1 MAETYIVFNNQGRR
15 RSIDAESMAEV
26 RSQFQ
31 RVYPEEYSQGIVIQN
46 RATGE
51 ESYISSDYMTNDPE
65 TVARIREQGMDVS
78 AIIGAAPTVARNVVF
93 DNQGQRITVDA
104 ESMEG
109 VRSQFREFYPE
120 EYSQGIVIRNTETG
134 EENYVSPGYV
144 TSDPEAVAR
153 IREQGMDV
161 SEAATD
167 FWQRA
172 ILGEDPALARG
183 AAMMGGVPVLR
194 GWYDELL
201 GAMYGPQA
209 ASGTRFAEEA
219 MAEQRPLETLGLQ
232 LGTGIAT
239 TLPFAAATS
248 PASATSVGATALQ
261 GGVLGGLLGAAEGAA
276 AGAGYGEDPTARMYS
291 AQQQALTGGM
301 FGGALG
307 AAAPLAG
314 AAVGGTYNTLVGNPA
329 LDRLARSLGLSP
341 EAARTA
347 ASSTAFEAGMPPP
360 APSSIPLSLAETS
373 PQART
378 GLDVAMGIATPGSTQ
393 ARFMLDEQAGEA
405 SRRIDG
411 LLDEYLGEPRGPAI
425 REAEMRADTTA
436 ARREA
441 YDTAYAA
448 PIDYA
453 SEQGD
458 RLLQLLDRVDPDII
472 NRANTLMRREGL
484 QSNQIR
490 VQLDEAGN
498 IIGTEQLPDVMQI
511 DYITRALQSRARAMG
526 VEPEDVRTLTAQLV
540 DIRGTLDDLV
550 PEYAA
555 ARSQAAELLGN
566 VEALEVGYGALLTG
580 TRRDILQQQLD
591 GMTPGEM
598 ENVRAGMRDYLQE
611 MMGRASRPLD
621 ENAQE
626 VQEAVAALRQ
636 LTTSNAQ
643 EKLRMILGD
652 EADEFIQRLQENIG
666 PLSVRTVG
674 GGSPTAPRQSAIAT
688 AQEIAQP
695 GPIEQAAR
703 NPTGIPGQVT
713 GLLAAG
719 APSEREIMR
728 NIQSEL
734 APFFATQRPADEL
747 AALRDYLSRVPAAA
761 ELPTQILRG
770 ATSGGY
776 QVGLGLQPAL
786 TQEAQ
791 RRGLAQRPVRSFNPQ

>member
-120 EYSQGIVIRNTETG
+120 QYSQGIVIRNTETG

-161 SEAATD
+161 SEAATG

-209 ASGTRFAEEA
+209 ASGARFAEEA

-239 TLPFAAATS
+239 TLPLAAATA
-248 PASATSVGATALQ
+248 PASATSVGATALR
-261 GGVLGGLLGAAEGAA
+261 GGVLGGLFGAAEGAA
-276 AGAGYGEDPTARMYS
+276 AGAGYGEHPAARMYS

-341 EAARTA
+341 EATRIAGGTA
-347 ASSTAFEAGMPPP
+347 AFEAGVPPA
-360 APSSIPLSLAETS
+360 APSSLPRSLAETS
-373 PQART
+373 PEARSVLDLAMSVPSTGRTQTRAMLNEQATEANQRVT
-378 GLDVAMGIATPGSTQ
+378 GLM
-393 ARFMLDEQAGEA
+393 
-405 SRRIDG
+405 
-411 LLDEYLGEPRGPAI
+411 DEYLGEPRGPAI

-441 YDTAYAA
+441 YDAAYAA

-490 VQLDEAGN
+490 VQLDESGN

-598 ENVRAGMRDYLQE
+598 ANVRAGMRDYLQE
-611 MMGRASRPLD
+611 VIGRVSRPLD
-621 ENAQE
+621 PDSQE
-626 VQEAVAALRQ
+626 AQEAVRALQQ

-643 EKLRMILGD
+643 EKLRLILGD
-652 EADEFIQRLQENIG
+652 EADEFIQRLQDNIE
-666 PLSVRTVG
+666 PLAIRAVG
-674 GGSPTAPRQSAIAT
+674 GGSPTAPRQFAAET
-688 AQEIAQP
+688 LEEMVQP
-695 GPIEQAAR
+695 GRVERVAR
-703 NPTGIPGQVT
+703 SPMSVPGEVT

-719 APSEREIMR
+719 GPSTVEARSSVL
-728 NIQSEL
+728 SEVG
-734 APFFATQRPADEL
+734 PFLATQRPADEL

>member
-1 MAETYIVFNNQGRR
+1 MAETYIVFDNQGQR
-15 RSIDAESMAEV
+15 RSIDAESM
-26 RSQFQ
+26 
-31 RVYPEEYSQGIVIQN
+31 EE
-46 RATGE
+46 
-51 ESYISSDYMTNDPE
+51 
-65 TVARIREQGMDVS
+65 
-78 AIIGAAPTVARNVVF
+78 
-93 DNQGQRITVDA
+93 
-104 ESMEG
+104 

-153 IREQGMDV
+153 IRQQGMDV

-239 TLPFAAATS
+239 TLPLAAATA

-341 EAARTA
+341 EAAISREAARIAGDTA
-347 ASSTAFEAGMPPP
+347 AFEAGMPLP
-360 APSSIPLSLAETS
+360 APSSIPRSLAETS
-373 PQART
+373 PEASSVLDLVMSVPSEGRAQARAMLNEQATEASQRVT
-378 GLDVAMGIATPGSTQ
+378 GLM
-393 ARFMLDEQAGEA
+393 
-405 SRRIDG
+405 
-411 LLDEYLGEPRGPAI
+411 DEYLGEPRGPAI

-441 YDTAYAA
+441 YDAAYAA

-566 VEALEVGYGALLTG
+566 VEALEVGYGALLTT

-598 ENVRAGMRDYLQE
+598 ANVRAGMRDYLQE
-611 MMGRASRPLD
+611 VIGRVSRPLNR
-621 ENAQE
+621 NAQE
-626 VQEAVAALRQ
+626 AQEAVKALQQ

-643 EKLRMILGD
+643 EKLRLILGD
-652 EADEFIQRLQENIG
+652 EADEFIQRLQDNIE
-666 PLSVRTVG
+666 PLAIRAVG
-674 GGSPTAPRQSAIAT
+674 SGSPTAPRKFVAETLEEAT
-688 AQEIAQP
+688 QP
-695 GPIEQAAR
+695 GAIEQAAR
-703 NPTGIPGQVT
+703 NPAGIPGQVT
-713 GLLAAG
+713 GLLSAG
-719 APSEREIMR
+719 APSQAEAKRDIL
-728 NIQSEL
+728 SEL
-734 APFFATQRPADEL
+734 GPFLATQRPADEL
-747 AALRDYLSRVPAAA
+747 ATLRDYLSRVPAAA